1 MDQLDDIFDGRVLAM
16 GSDQWGLRGRHWAA
30 RSPDLTPPDFALW
43 PIAKKKA
50 FTPMP
55 TSLQDLKNRI
65 KAAFREIEDEP
76 GLIDR
81 LLFTMFFVH
90 TGQDRQCFSKQL
102 SHLIQKVIKFI
113 CITF

>member
-1 MDQLDDIFDGRVLAM
+1 M
-16 GSDQWGLRGRHWAA
+16 GSDQQGLKGRHWATW
-30 RSPDLTPPDFALW
+30 SPDLTPPDLALW

-55 TSLQDLKNRI
+55 KSLHDLKNRI

-81 LLFTMFFVH
+81 LLFTMFIVH
-90 TGQDRQCFSKQL
+90 TGQDRQCISKQL
-102 SHLIQKVIKFI
+102 SHLNQKAIKFI
-113 CITF
+113 CTGCNC